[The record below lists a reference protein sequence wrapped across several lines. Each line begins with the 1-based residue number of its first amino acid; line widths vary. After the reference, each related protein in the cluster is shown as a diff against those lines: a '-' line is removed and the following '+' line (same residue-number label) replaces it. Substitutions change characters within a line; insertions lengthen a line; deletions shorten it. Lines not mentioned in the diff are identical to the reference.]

1 MCKVIWK
8 ITIVVVLCVLT
19 AFGEV
24 VPFDP
29 VRGLVEVEV
38 TIDGRVKGT
47 FGIDTGADRLY
58 IDSAFARRHSLTFL
72 RSTPQRSVVGID
84 GSSEA
89 SFVEMRSLRIGQETL
104 YNLRATAIKMDRII
118 KDKRLGYP
126 DGLIGHDV
134 LRRFYVTVDYPA
146 RTLKLQ
152 RGQPDFMKAGKD
164 SSFHTIRFSTHRHL
178 ILINVTF
185 DSGVT
190 VPMILDYCASYT
202 SLSES
207 LAGKLGLDLK
217 EDKRQRITTMSIGD
231 IVTSKNVP
239 VVVTDLSQ
247 FKKSLR
253 GAEFEGIVGASF
265 LHEYKLTIDYRGKRI
280 YVHDR

>member
-1 MCKVIWK
+1 MCEMTRTTI
-8 ITIVVVLCVLT
+8 IVVALTALT

-24 VPFDP
+24 IPFDP

-38 TIDGRVKGT
+38 IIDGRVKGT

-58 IDSAFARRHSLTFL
+58 VDSAFARRHSLTFL
-72 RSTPQRSVVGID
+72 RSPPQRPVVGID

-89 SFVEMRSLRIGQETL
+89 SFIDIRSLRIGKETL
-104 YNLRATAIKMDRII
+104 YNLRATAINMDRII

-134 LRRFYVTVDYPA
+134 LQRFYVTVDYPA
-146 RTLKLQ
+146 RTLRLQ
-152 RGQPDFMKAGKD
+152 MGQPDFMKAGKD
-164 SSFHTIRFSTHRHL
+164 SSYRTIRFSTHRHL
-178 ILINVTF
+178 ILVDVTLD
-185 DSGVT
+185 DSVT

-202 SLSES
+202 SLSKS
-207 LAGKLGLDLK
+207 LARQLGLDLK
-217 EDKRQRITTMSIGD
+217 EDKRQIVATMSIGD
-231 IVTSKNVP
+231 IVTSKKVP
-239 VVVTDLSQ
+239 AVVADLSQ

-265 LHEYKLTIDYRGKRI
+265 LYRYKFTIDYKGKRI